1 MSINTTI
8 TDKKYKKLSLQVSLT
23 GLSFCVF
30 DTLNQKVLSV
40 NEVHFDTFHKATK
53 IEELFADAFR
63 DNPELKDS
71 YDEILVIHNNNL
83 STFVPEPLFD
93 ENFLGS
99 YLQYNTKVFDT
110 DFFAF
115 DEISNYQMN
124 AVYIPYVNINNF
136 FIDQFGSFDYKHA
149 NSILVTKILD
159 ASKNND
165 DKKMI
170 VNFNPGHF
178 EIIVVQNQKLLLF
191 NSFDY
196 QTPEDFL
203 YYLLFTAEQLN
214 MNPENFKLELLGTIT
229 EEDDFYQLA
238 FKYIRNVSLFDV
250 SNLQKNNSFSTA
262 QNQKHF
268 ILFQSWESFQVNIK
282 EDAFFR
288 PKDFQ
293 FAPQP
298 ICRKKHYSMFWTIIS
313 VLKAWKYWI
322 YLQEPEIS
330 VSNLLLVAAR
340 PSLLSMLILVA

>member
-1 MSINTTI
+1 MSINTNI

-30 DTLNQKVLSV
+30 DTLNNVIVSV
-40 NEVHFDTFHKATK
+40 KEIHFDTFRKTTK

-99 YLQYNTKVFDT
+99 YLQYNTKVFET

-115 DEISNYQMN
+115 DEITNYQMN
-124 AVYIPYVNINNF
+124 TVYIPYVNINNF
-136 FIDQFGSFDYKHA
+136 FIDQFGTFNYKHA

-159 ASKNND
+159 ASKNKD

-203 YYLLFTAEQLN
+203 YYLLFTAEQLA
-214 MNPENFKLELLGTIT
+214 MNPENFKLELLGTIS
-229 EEDDFYQLA
+229 EIDNFYQLA
-238 FKYIRNVSLFDV
+238 FKYIRNISFFDV
-250 SNLQKNNSFSTA
+250 ADLQKNNSFSTD
-262 QNQKHF
+262 QNLKYF
-268 ILFQSWESFQVNIK
+268 ILFQS
-282 EDAFFR
+282 
-288 PKDFQ
+288 
-293 FAPQP
+293 
-298 ICRKKHYSMFWTIIS
+298 
-313 VLKAWKYWI
+313 
-322 YLQEPEIS
+322 
-330 VSNLLLVAAR
+330 
-340 PSLLSMLILVA
+340 